1 MREPRRDHYIAPST
15 GADSRSAL
23 DTALDELA
31 AARNLDTTDAATAVH
46 LLASLAAE
54 TDARFSEMIANA
66 RKDGCS
72 WAEIADLLGVTRAS
86 AWQRWG
92 RPDRHTAGA
101 SQPDR
106 QAGRQ
111 PTPKSPPKRGTKA
124 AEKKA
129 RSTVSFG
136 PDSIPAPDKSRPH
149 TPRTQQ

>member
-86 AWQRWG
+86 AWPALGSSRPPHG
-92 RPDRHTAGA
+92 RRITTRPA
-101 SQPDR
+101 SW
-106 QAGRQ
+106 
-111 PTPKSPPKRGTKA
+111 KA
-124 AEKKA
+124 AHAEITA
-129 RSTVSFG
+129 QTR
-136 PDSIPAPDKSRPH
+136 DKGR
-149 TPRTQQ
+149 